1 MSDNPKQP
9 ENPVTD
15 VPEADGAAVTPD
27 SVLERPPTAI
37 LSLSDEASEPQR
49 EVEIGAPPAQL
60 GSARYVH
67 AAFIAAATLAGYLSA
82 RLFTSLWN
90 WLVEWPFAVQ
100 HVPQLLRLSE
110 DERAGVGSSVGAV
123 VGILLLVYIYKKP
136 SIRTWAEEV
145 AGELTK
151 VSWPDRDTVT
161 KGTIIV
167 IVASLVATVYVT
179 ILDRLW
185 GFAPRLIYGS

>member
-1 MSDNPKQP
+1 
-9 ENPVTD
+9 
-15 VPEADGAAVTPD
+15 
-27 SVLERPPTAI
+27 
-37 LSLSDEASEPQR
+37 
-49 EVEIGAPPAQL
+49 
-60 GSARYVH
+60 VH
-67 AAFIAAATLAGYLSA
+67 AAFFALATLCGYISA
-82 RLFTSLWN
+82 KLFTSVWN

-110 DERAGVGSSVGAV
+110 DERGSVGSV
-123 VGILLLVYIYKKP
+123 VGVALGLWLLFYLYRRP
-136 SIRTWAEEV
+136 AIRTWAEEV

-161 KGTIIV
+161 RGTVIV

-185 GFAPRLIYGS
+185 GFATRLIYGS